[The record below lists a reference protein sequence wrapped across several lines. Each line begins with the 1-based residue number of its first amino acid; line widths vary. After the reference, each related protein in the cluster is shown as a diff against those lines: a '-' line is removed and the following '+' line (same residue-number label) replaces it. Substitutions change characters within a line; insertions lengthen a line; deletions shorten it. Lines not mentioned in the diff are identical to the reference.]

1 MRRENISKAGVAKTV
16 TAKVPKAK
24 NKVQVYLDGEYGF
37 SLSKKLAQEV
47 QLNEALPE
55 GRIQELIER
64 DQQDAA
70 YEQALRLLSY
80 RPRTERELRQRYAKK
95 ALPEQAQEAT
105 LERLK
110 SEGLVDD
117 AAFAQMWIENRME
130 FRPRGAWALRS
141 ELGAKGVARELIEI
155 ALEDFDEEEAAR
167 RAANQGA
174 RRYKQL
180 SPDLFRRRLSAYLSR
195 RGFTY
200 QLISPL
206 IEQHL
211 EGIESE
217 SEESH

>member
-1 MRRENISKAGVAKTV
+1 M
-16 TAKVPKAK
+16 VPKAK
-24 NKVQVYLDGEYGF
+24 NKVQVFLDGQYAF

-47 QLNEALPE
+47 QLNETLPE
-55 GRIQELIER
+55 DRIEELIER
-64 DQQDAA
+64 DRQDVA

-80 RPRTERELRQRYAKK
+80 RPRTERELRMRYAKK
-95 ALPEQAQEAT
+95 ALPEQSQEAA
-105 LERLK
+105 LDRLK

-117 AAFAQMWIENRME
+117 AAFAQSWIENRME

-141 ELGAKGVARELIEI
+141 ELGAKGVERELIET

-167 RAANQGA
+167 RAAHQGA
-174 RRYKQL
+174 RRYKHL

-206 IEQHL
+206 VAQHL

-217 SEESH
+217 SEGSH